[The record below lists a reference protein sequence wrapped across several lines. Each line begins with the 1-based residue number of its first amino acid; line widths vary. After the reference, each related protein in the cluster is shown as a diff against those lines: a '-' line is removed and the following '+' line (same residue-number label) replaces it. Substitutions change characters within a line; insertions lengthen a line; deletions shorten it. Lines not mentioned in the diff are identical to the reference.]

1 MKTLGLYLHIPF
13 CRSKCLYCDFCSFPR
28 PDPETVEA
36 YVGALCREIAA
47 WGARCRDYTVDTLYF
62 GGGTPTLLSE
72 GQMER
77 VMQSVRDAFCL
88 APDAEITT
96 ECNPRTGERAYLR
109 HLRELGFNRLS
120 IGLQSAH
127 SNELKALG
135 RAHTEEAFWRT
146 VSDARAV
153 GFSNLSADVML
164 GIPHQTPASYLDT
177 LRALLS
183 VEPEHISAYGLT
195 VEEDTPFGRMGDR
208 LPLPDEEEVRRM
220 YLEGAELLER
230 HGLLQYEISNFAK
243 RGYRSRHN
251 LKYWSCEEYLGI
263 GPAAHSDLFGERFGN
278 SRDLSAF
285 LAGKDITAEREVP
298 SKNERL
304 QEYVMLR
311 LRLAE
316 GISEADFA
324 ARFGIGFAER
334 FGPLLLPHLEAGLL
348 QRTDGGYA
356 LSREGMLLCNTVL
369 SDLLDFSAD

>member
-88 APDAEITT
+88 VPDAEITT

-177 LRALLS
+177 LRALLT

-278 SRDLSAF
+278 SRDLAAF

-334 FGPLLLPHLEAGLL
+334 FGPLLLPHLETGLL
-348 QRTDGGYA
+348 QRTTEGYA

-369 SDLLDFSAD
+369 SDLLDFSAG